1 MGEMV
6 REEILR
12 RVKKAGVFSIII
24 DTTTDVSNLEQFSLV
39 LRFVNEE
46 GQTEERLVA
55 MKEAPDSIGLGM
67 FNVFFVVD
75 TCDKYSSI
83 RNFFGD
89 VQQLITYMRARKRTA
104 IFLEQQI
111 KCYPSERPCR
121 MKNFSTTR
129 WTSHDRALSA
139 ITMVDVCA
147 KKLSEL
153 RNEQSFNDLITKTK
167 YFVNEIGL
175 VECELPNIRSRR
187 RKLLPG
193 EIVSDKVITN
203 PYEKFKIEVYYV
215 VLDQVNTSI
224 ISRFEGARD
233 ILSNLSLL
241 TFDRL
246 EATREGTEIPQ
257 DNFIAFMNWIPNLN
271 LDNLKMEYT
280 IFASS
285 FINLYNGIHF
295 SSINSNKDLIIDSEN
310 ETKHDSDSYNE
321 IDIAAFPNL
330 FVVYKYLCTIPTTS
344 ASSER
349 SFSKVKLVKTRL
361 RSTMMQ
367 NRLKSLML
375 ISCEKDIVLNPEE
388 FLNKYALTSSLLR
401 KELLFK

>member
-12 RVKKAGVFSIII
+12 RVKKAEVFSIII

-55 MKEAPDSIGLGM
+55 MKEVPDSTGFKYNLDWTTKLCAQSYDGAASMQGQYFGPRSYVQEKNPNAIYIWCFAHIL
-67 FNVFFVVD
+67 NLVVVD
-75 TCDKYSSI
+75 TCDKYSNI

-89 VQQLITYMRARKRTA
+89 VQQLITYMRAKKRTA

-153 RNEQSFNDLITKTK
+153 RNEQSLNDLITKTK

-246 EATREGTEIPQ
+246 KATREGTEIPQ
-257 DNFIAFMNWIPNLN
+257 DNFIAFMNWIPNLT

-310 ETKHDSDSYNE
+310 ETKYDSDSSNE
-321 IDIAAFPNL
+321 IDSN
-330 FVVYKYLCTIPTTS
+330 
-344 ASSER
+344 
-349 SFSKVKLVKTRL
+349 
-361 RSTMMQ
+361 
-367 NRLKSLML
+367 
-375 ISCEKDIVLNPEE
+375 EE
-388 FLNKYALTSSLLR
+388 T
-401 KELLFK
+401 

>member
-1 MGEMV
+1 
-6 REEILR
+6 
-12 RVKKAGVFSIII
+12 
-24 DTTTDVSNLEQFSLV
+24 
-39 LRFVNEE
+39 
-46 GQTEERLVA
+46 
-55 MKEAPDSIGLGM
+55 
-67 FNVFFVVD
+67 VD

-129 WTSHDRALSA
+129 WTSHDRALSVLSKKYLAILKTLEELINSTDRETSSTASNLYRIITSFKFIFNLFLMQNILSCTTPLSIYLQSSSIDFIQA

-246 EATREGTEIPQ
+246 KATREGTEIPQ

-310 ETKHDSDSYNE
+310 ETKYDSDSSNE
-321 IDIAAFPNL
+321 IDSN
-330 FVVYKYLCTIPTTS
+330 
-344 ASSER
+344 
-349 SFSKVKLVKTRL
+349 
-361 RSTMMQ
+361 
-367 NRLKSLML
+367 
-375 ISCEKDIVLNPEE
+375 EE
-388 FLNKYALTSSLLR
+388 T
-401 KELLFK
+401 

>member
-67 FNVFFVVD
+67 FNVFFVMD

-129 WTSHDRALSA
+129 WNSHDRALS
-139 ITMVDVCA
+139 V
-147 KKLSEL
+147 
-153 RNEQSFNDLITKTK
+153 LI
-167 YFVNEIGL
+167 
-175 VECELPNIRSRR
+175 ECELPNIRSRR

-246 EATREGTEIPQ
+246 EATRKGTEIPQ

-310 ETKHDSDSYNE
+310 ETKHDSDSSNE

-349 SFSKVKLVKTRL
+349 SFSKVKLVKTRH
-361 RSTMMQ
+361 RSTMTQ
-367 NRLKSLML
+367 NRLESLML